1 MTDAFDLDA
10 YFRRIGYGGP
20 ARPDLATLA
29 ALHARQVDA
38 IPFESLDPLMGRPV
52 RLDIASLQAK
62 LVDSRRGGYCF
73 EQNGLFKAALEAIGF
88 TVAGLGG
95 RVRWM
100 SPPDAPLGPR
110 SHMLLQVDLP
120 EGPYLA
126 DVGFGGHL
134 LDAPL
139 RLEAGPEQTTP
150 TGRYRLDRDGAL
162 LALKVMTGGDWRCAY
177 VFNLEPQVHADY
189 VAASWFTSTHPEVL
203 FTSTLLAERLTE
215 RARCSLVNTRL
226 TETPR
231 GGTPSER
238 LLASAAEFGAA
249 LEELFGVTPPAPVDQ
264 IFAKLTAGA

>member
-1 MTDAFDLDA
+1 MSDELDLGA

-38 IPFESLDPLMGRPV
+38 MPFESLDPLLGRPV
-52 RLDIASLQAK
+52 RLDAASLQAK
-62 LVDSRRGGYCF
+62 LVGQRRGGYCF
-73 EQNGLFKAALEAIGF
+73 ELNALFKAALDAIGF
-88 TVAGLGG
+88 AVTGLGG

-100 SPPDAPLGPR
+100 SPPAAPLGAR
-110 SHMLLQVDLP
+110 SHMLLKVDLP

-139 RLEAGPEQTTP
+139 RLAVGLEQTTP
-150 TGRYRLDRDGAL
+150 AGRYRLELQNDLHAL
-162 LALKVMTGGDWRCAY
+162 QVSTGGDWRCAY
-177 VFNLEPQVHADY
+177 VFNLEPQLPADY
-189 VAASWFTSTHPEVL
+189 AVANWFTSTHPEVL

-215 RARCSLVNTRL
+215 GARYNLVNARL

-231 GGTPSER
+231 GGPASER
-238 LLASAAEFGAA
+238 MLASPAEFGEA
-249 LEELFGVTPPAPVDQ
+249 LEGLFGVAPPAPIGE
-264 IFAKLTAGA
+264 IFAKVTATA